1 MKRIL
6 LSLMLIVLVVG
17 IAVAG
22 CAKPAPSPAPTPAP
36 APAPPKTL
44 DIGIAVPLTGWAAY
58 IGEDT
63 KAGIEFAMEDQN
75 KKGGVTIGGEKYVLN
90 AIVRDTKAEVPAG
103 RNIAEELVFDKKVK
117 VIAGPFIAD
126 SIGIQPI
133 TEPNKVIMIA
143 VNPVAGCAPD
153 KPYSFFSCTFALE
166 CMACPAAYTQKF
178 YPEKKTVFSMIPQIA
193 DAVQWADGV
202 KTICPLYGLNW
213 LGDEGI
219 PMDTKDFMP
228 LIQRA
233 LTKKPDIIDTSSAG
247 GSMGPMGVLL
257 VKQLREAGYKGVIWM
272 PVGSPPGV
280 MVETV
285 PKEFLWG
292 IVTADFDPESP
303 VVSQTCRDLYRRY
316 QQKFGK
322 PASDL
327 VPQFY
332 NSVSALFQ
340 FLDGQPTM
348 DTTEWVKGFEKYRW
362 QGVWGFEN
370 YWVGKPLFGINR
382 VLVRYFWVSEW
393 IDGKLETK
401 WEAPIPYELFVEK
414 E

>member
-44 DIGIAVPLTGWAAY
+44 DIGIATPLTGWAAFL
-58 IGEDT
+58 GEDS
-63 KAGIEFAMEDQN
+63 KNGIEFAMEDQN
-75 KKGGVTIGGEKYVLN
+75 KKGGVTIAGQKYLLN
-90 AIVRDTKAEVPAG
+90 AIVRDTKAEVPTG
-103 RNIAEELVFDKKVK
+103 RSIAEELIFDKKVK

-126 SIGIQPI
+126 SIGTQPI
-133 TEPNKVIMIA
+133 TEANKVIMIA
-143 VNPVAGCAPD
+143 CNPIAGCGPD
-153 KPYSFFSCTFALE
+153 KPYSFFCGGYPVE
-166 CMACPAAYTQKF
+166 CLAPGAAYMQKF

-193 DAVQWADGV
+193 DAKQWADAV
-202 KTICPLYGLNW
+202 KDVCKLYGLNW
-213 LGDEGI
+213 LGTDGI
-219 PMDTKDFMP
+219 PMESKDFMA

-233 LTKKPDIIDTSSAG
+233 LTRKPDILDTSSAG
-247 GSMGPMGVLL
+247 GSMGPMSVLL
-257 VKQLREAGYKGVIWM
+257 VKQLREAGYKGLIWM

-327 VPQFY
+327 VPQYY
-332 NSVSALFQ
+332 NGVSAFFQ

-362 QGVWGFEN
+362 QSVFGHEGR
-370 YWVGKPLFGINR
+370 WVGKPIFGIDR
-382 VLVRYFWVSEW
+382 ILVRFFWASEW
-393 IDGKLETK
+393 KDGKLETN
-401 WEAPIPYELFVEK
+401 WVAPIPYELLVEK